1 MERKRPLL
9 SDEDDPRLRV
19 VKSFGDAKGGAGAPY
34 RVVADTPALLI
45 LEKIPSVNGTPTTG
59 RVLMAGEILSHTTIL
74 DVVNVIS
81 ASRWAGHLHVYGF
94 DSHRLL
100 TFDQGTLQHASSNH
114 PEDRLN
120 RLLVRLG
127 ILTASQ
133 VEEAMRILRPP
144 KRLGRLLVE
153 EGLITNQELFDLLNK
168 QMEEIF
174 FAALLETE
182 GSYLFAVGDG
192 NQIRPNTLAHI
203 SIQELLL
210 RGAERLDSVKEWQRL
225 VPDLDLC
232 PELQPGVEATELD
245 PKLRQVLALSN
256 GERSLREIAGETW
269 LGKYETLKVTRE
281 LVRLG
286 CVHLIT
292 RRRDASE
299 DVTRLVA
306 SFNEV
311 LQLIFAV
318 VEQRG
323 NVDQT
328 REEIDQWLEQ
338 GEGLQFLAAGLKKD
352 GSVELTP
359 RYAELSEVGGAY
371 LFSEIRSAL
380 FQVTSFAL
388 FAASMSIPT
397 EVERDLAR
405 SVYQRLHAM
414 EL

>member
-1 MERKRPLL
+1 
-9 SDEDDPRLRV
+9 
-19 VKSFGDAKGGAGAPY
+19 
-34 RVVADTPALLI
+34 
-45 LEKIPSVNGTPTTG
+45 
-59 RVLMAGEILSHTTIL
+59 
-74 DVVNVIS
+74 
-81 ASRWAGHLHVYGF
+81 
-94 DSHRLL
+94 
-100 TFDQGTLQHASSNH
+100 
-114 PEDRLN
+114 
-120 RLLVRLG
+120 
-127 ILTASQ
+127 
-133 VEEAMRILRPP
+133 MRILRPP

-174 FAALLETE
+174 FSALLETE

-232 PELQPGVEATELD
+232 PELLPGVEATELD

-286 CVHLIT
+286 CVQLVT
-292 RRRDASE
+292 RRRDTSE
-299 DVTRLVA
+299 DVTRMVA

-338 GEGLQFLAAGLKKD
+338 GEGLQFLAGGLKQD

-359 RYAELSEVGGAY
+359 RYAELSEVSGAY

-405 SVYQRLHAM
+405 SVYKKLHSM

>member
-1 MERKRPLL
+1 
-9 SDEDDPRLRV
+9 
-19 VKSFGDAKGGAGAPY
+19 
-34 RVVADTPALLI
+34 
-45 LEKIPSVNGTPTTG
+45 
-59 RVLMAGEILSHTTIL
+59 
-74 DVVNVIS
+74 
-81 ASRWAGHLHVYGF
+81 
-94 DSHRLL
+94 
-100 TFDQGTLQHASSNH
+100 
-114 PEDRLN
+114 
-120 RLLVRLG
+120 
-127 ILTASQ
+127 
-133 VEEAMRILRPP
+133 MRILRPP
-144 KRLGRLLVE
+144 RRLGRLLVE

-182 GSYLFAVGDG
+182 GSYLFAVGDE
-192 NQIRPNTLAHI
+192 NQLRPNTLAHI

-232 PELQPGVEATELD
+232 PELLPGVEVTELD

-256 GERSLREIAGETW
+256 GERTLREIAGETW

-286 CVHLIT
+286 CVQLVT
-292 RRRDASE
+292 RRRDSSE
-299 DVTRLVA
+299 DVIRLVA

-311 LQLIFAV
+311 LQHIFAV

-328 REEIDQWLEQ
+328 REEIDRWLEQ

-352 GSVELTP
+352 GTVELTP
-359 RYAELSEVGGAY
+359 RYAELSEVSGAY

-388 FAASMSIPT
+388 FAASMSIPS

-405 SVYQRLHAM
+405 TVYKRLHSM

>member
-1 MERKRPLL
+1 L

-19 VKSFGDAKGGAGAPY
+19 VKSFGDAQGGTGAPY

-45 LEKIPSVNGTPTTG
+45 LEKIPSVNGTPTGG
-59 RVLMAGEILSHTTIL
+59 RVLMAGEVLSNTTIL

-100 TFDQGTLQHASSNH
+100 TFDQGTLQHATSNH

-127 ILTASQ
+127 ILTATQ

-144 KRLGRLLVE
+144 RRLGRLLVE

-168 QMEEIF
+168 Q
-174 FAALLETE
+174 
-182 GSYLFAVGDG
+182 
-192 NQIRPNTLAHI
+192 TLAHI

-232 PELQPGVEATELD
+232 PELLPGVEVTELD

-256 GERSLREIAGETW
+256 GERTLREIAGETW

-286 CVHLIT
+286 CVQLVT
-292 RRRDASE
+292 RRRDSSE
-299 DVTRLVA
+299 DVIRLVA

-311 LQLIFAV
+311 LQHIFAV

-328 REEIDQWLEQ
+328 REEIDRWLEQ

-352 GSVELTP
+352 GTVELTP
-359 RYAELSEVGGAY
+359 RYAELSEVSGAY

-388 FAASMSIPT
+388 FAASMSIPS

-405 SVYQRLHAM
+405 TVYKRLHSM

>member
-1 MERKRPLL
+1 L

-19 VKSFGDAKGGAGAPY
+19 VKSFDDAQGGAGSPY

-59 RVLMAGEILSHTTIL
+59 RVLMAGEVLSNTTIL

-120 RLLVRLG
+120 RLL
-127 ILTASQ
+127 
-133 VEEAMRILRPP
+133 RPP
-144 KRLGRLLVE
+144 RRLGRLLVE

-182 GSYLFAVGDG
+182 GSYLFTVGDD

-232 PELQPGVEATELD
+232 PELLPGVEVTELD
-245 PKLRQVLALSN
+245 PKLRQALALSN
-256 GERSLREIAGETW
+256 GERTLREIAGETW

-286 CVHLIT
+286 CVQLVT
-292 RRRDASE
+292 RRRDTSE

-318 VEQRG
+318 VDQRG

-328 REEIDQWLEQ
+328 REEIDRWLEQ
-338 GEGLQFLAAGLKKD
+338 GEGLQFLAAGLKRD

-359 RYAELSEVGGAY
+359 RYAELSEVSGAY

-405 SVYQRLHAM
+405 RVYKRLHSM

>member
-1 MERKRPLL
+1 
-9 SDEDDPRLRV
+9 
-19 VKSFGDAKGGAGAPY
+19 
-34 RVVADTPALLI
+34 
-45 LEKIPSVNGTPTTG
+45 
-59 RVLMAGEILSHTTIL
+59 
-74 DVVNVIS
+74 
-81 ASRWAGHLHVYGF
+81 
-94 DSHRLL
+94 
-100 TFDQGTLQHASSNH
+100 
-114 PEDRLN
+114 
-120 RLLVRLG
+120 
-127 ILTASQ
+127 
-133 VEEAMRILRPP
+133 
-144 KRLGRLLVE
+144 
-153 EGLITNQELFDLLNK
+153 
-168 QMEEIF
+168 MEEIF
-174 FAALLETE
+174 FAGLLETE

-192 NQIRPNTLAHI
+192 NEIRPNTLAHI

-232 PELQPGVEATELD
+232 PELLPGVEATELD

-286 CVHLIT
+286 CVQLVT
-292 RRRDASE
+292 RRRDTSE

-338 GEGLQFLAAGLKKD
+338 GEGLQFLAGGLKKD

-359 RYAELSEVGGAY
+359 RYAELSEVSGAY
-371 LFSEIRSAL
+371 LFAEIRSAL

-405 SVYQRLHAM
+405 SVYKRLHSM

>member
-1 MERKRPLL
+1 
-9 SDEDDPRLRV
+9 
-19 VKSFGDAKGGAGAPY
+19 
-34 RVVADTPALLI
+34 
-45 LEKIPSVNGTPTTG
+45 
-59 RVLMAGEILSHTTIL
+59 
-74 DVVNVIS
+74 
-81 ASRWAGHLHVYGF
+81 
-94 DSHRLL
+94 
-100 TFDQGTLQHASSNH
+100 
-114 PEDRLN
+114 
-120 RLLVRLG
+120 VRLG
-127 ILTASQ
+127 ILSATQ

-144 KRLGRLLVE
+144 RRLGRLLVE

-182 GSYLFAVGDG
+182 GSYLFTVGDD

-232 PELQPGVEATELD
+232 PELLPGVEVTELD

-256 GERSLREIAGETW
+256 GERTLREIAGETW

-286 CVHLIT
+286 CVQLIT
-292 RRRDASE
+292 RRRDTSE

-318 VEQRG
+318 VEERG

-338 GEGLQFLAAGLKKD
+338 GEGLQFLGPGLKQD

-359 RYAELSEVGGAY
+359 RYAELSEVSGAY
-371 LFSEIRSAL
+371 LFAEIRSAL

-405 SVYQRLHAM
+405 TVYKRLHSM